1 MGSAAAGA
9 ACSTRGTISL
19 NYKLLFL
26 PRPLVRYV
34 LLHELC
40 HTRQSNH
47 GVAFWALVAQHAPDY
62 RRLRA
67 ELRRAGPCVPEWA
80 Q

>member
-1 MGSAAAGA
+1 MSADKHPRTDVVRTYCS
-9 ACSTRGTISL
+9 CSTRGTISL

-47 GVAFWALVAQHAPDY
+47 AVAFWALVAQ
-62 RRLRA
+62 
-67 ELRRAGPCVPEWA
+67 
-80 Q
+80 